1 MYEYKHYPKINRP
14 RNIRV
19 VITQKIDG
27 SNGQIIIQ
35 EDGTLTCASR
45 NRVLSLE
52 DDNHGFAR
60 WCTDNEKV
68 LVEFLGPGI
77 HYGEWAGPKIN
88 SGEGLTER
96 TFVLFSWWERNA
108 NDGIL
113 VMPSLRYV
121 PKLIETNLEDIQA
134 NNLII
139 ESLRDLKENGSKLV
153 PGFMNPEGI
162 VVDIN
167 GHKIKYFVE
176 DL

>member
-60 WCTDNEKV
+60 WCKDHEQV

-88 SGEGLTER
+88 SGEGLTEKK
-96 TFVLFSWWERNA
+96 FVLFSWWDRK
-108 NDGIL
+108 DTSI
-113 VMPSLRYV
+113 PSLTYV
-121 PKLIETNLEDIQA
+121 PLLVECNLETVQS